1 LRKELTSREWW
12 SQAWHYHHRAYV
24 ARTSLQAYYLNC
36 ILPRHTQVLL
46 ELGAGSFRDTAQ
58 LNQWGYTCY
67 GTDFSPDAV
76 MLGRQ
81 TFPQYAH
88 RFVVADS
95 TRLPFKEKTCDV
107 CFHNGLFVYFE
118 EDAIIREILSEQVRI
133 SRVGIVCTV
142 HNALNARL
150 LQRFEMLAKDDPL
163 YEIRFFTPD
172 ELVSLLTPYCSAV
185 SVYPYGNLFCNRLAK
200 YSRNRHLV
208 RLFYRLT
215 YRHWDWTKCERIMAV
230 GWLQ

>member
-1 LRKELTSREWW
+1 
-12 SQAWHYHHRAYV
+12 
-24 ARTSLQAYYLNC
+24 
-36 ILPRHTQVLL
+36 
-46 ELGAGSFRDTAQ
+46 
-58 LNQWGYTCY
+58 
-67 GTDFSPDAV
+67 
-76 MLGRQ
+76 
-81 TFPQYAH
+81 
-88 RFVVADS
+88 
-95 TRLPFKEKTCDV
+95 
-107 CFHNGLFVYFE
+107 
-118 EDAIIREILSEQVRI
+118 
-133 SRVGIVCTV
+133 
-142 HNALNARL
+142 
-150 LQRFEMLAKDDPL
+150 MLAKDDPL